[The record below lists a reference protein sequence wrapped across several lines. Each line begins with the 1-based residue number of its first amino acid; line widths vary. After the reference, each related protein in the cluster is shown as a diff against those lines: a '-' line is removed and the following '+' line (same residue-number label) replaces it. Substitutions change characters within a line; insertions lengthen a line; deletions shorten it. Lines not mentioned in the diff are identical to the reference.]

1 MPYLNLGQKDKG
13 YYPPRVFN
21 FIDKQLKFKGGHK
34 GKTKYTGKTKYVIF
48 KHKLLVLICCCCNAR
63 WCLRVL

>member
-13 YYPPRVFN
+13 YYRPRVFN
-21 FIDKQLKFKGGHK
+21 FIDKQLKFKDGHK

-48 KHKLLVLICCCCNAR
+48 KH
-63 WCLRVL
+63 